1 ENRFTGELGS
11 ELELMATLESTR
23 DRIVPAKGTLQQI
36 KPKMVWFS
44 IKAKGGKDS
53 GATGLRFGPLARF
66 RAPAWGITV
75 AGLPR
80 TLAAEAE
87 AWWTDQELLPSVELH
102 RDQRHFTNP
111 LEIAHR
117 AIQTSVIEKEEQGT
131 VVIESIRHELREVE
145 SRPGEKKKEE
155 CVVVRLS
162 YPKGRPFFADIP
174 NAIGAEHRFYTDA
187 GKYTVVFFL

>member
-1 ENRFTGELGS
+1 APQGRGFVFQRDLYGESQASTQGNVRKVEQDQWLLAFHENRFTGELGS

-36 KPKMVWFS
+36 KPKMVLFS

-75 AGLPR
+75 AGWPR

-117 AIQTSVIEKEEQGT
+117 AIQTSVIE
-131 VVIESIRHELREVE
+131 
-145 SRPGEKKKEE
+145 
-155 CVVVRLS
+155 
-162 YPKGRPFFADIP
+162 
-174 NAIGAEHRFYTDA
+174 
-187 GKYTVVFFL
+187 